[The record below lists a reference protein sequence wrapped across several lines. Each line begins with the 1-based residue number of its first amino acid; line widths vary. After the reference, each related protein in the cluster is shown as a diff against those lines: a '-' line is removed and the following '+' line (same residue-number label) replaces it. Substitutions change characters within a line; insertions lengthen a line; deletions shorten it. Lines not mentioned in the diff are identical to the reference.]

1 MTSTY
6 CATNDEFMDSIESG
20 LEFMAMVEDIN
31 WREEV
36 LIPEN
41 VEVPTS
47 WEFKEMMEC
56 G

>member
-6 CATNDEFMDSIESG
+6 DPSNDEFMDSIESG
-20 LEFMAMVEDIN
+20 QQFMDMVSDID
-31 WREEV
+31 WSEEI

-47 WEFKEMMEC
+47 WEFKEMME
-56 G
+56 